1 MKKFKLCLVLLAVMS
16 AVNVTFAQE
25 SFLSEY
31 VSRRWASD
39 DGLPTNTITSMVQDY
54 LGFIYMGSYA
64 GLVKF
69 DGVKFSVIN
78 RNTSK
83 VSPFISARVVME
95 DSKRRLWIGS
105 NDEGLAFQNAQRSE
119 LTIVNDDL
127 PSKSIRSIIEG
138 NNGDIWIGT
147 ANGVVVYDTNGSLSR
162 IGGLEYN
169 GLQDA
174 TIVRLYCDIYG
185 SIWAITTAGNVYRY
199 TKQDG
204 IFKIYKP
211 KFLQGVIASIVF
223 QDSMGYMW
231 FGLRNNSVYKI
242 KTTELFASDEDMHLQ
257 QYVGEEGFISQSE
270 INTFMEDD
278 NKNIWIGTQAGV
290 IYIAYDGH
298 VEYYTEKEGLL
309 NDSIL
314 KIFKDREDNI
324 WIGTNLGGIE
334 KLTKVRFRSVPTSSA
349 VNCISEDVSHGRF
362 FIGTDTELVCY
373 NGKFINNDIVQYFKN
388 KRVRDLAWCKD
399 GTMIVSTY
407 SDVGVCFVKNGN
419 IRSISS
425 ANGLSIDRCRV
436 AVELHDGRIAVGTA
450 KGLNILT
457 RRKDPNNP
465 GVFSVEKIEVMTKID
480 GLTNDF
486 IMCLYEDANNVLWVG
501 TDGGGVN
508 LIRNGKV
515 FDTIDTDRGLAGNV
529 IFKILQDK
537 KGYYWICTGSGITK
551 YDLNAD
557 HQVTFNMSSGLPAD
571 SVFQILFDQNDMAW
585 FVTNSGLCSVP
596 VAQLDMLAEG
606 KNITL
611 ETKLYNKNDGL
622 FPSGLTSTSL
632 SCMDTRGCLWFPM
645 ATGFTSYN
653 PVSSISSVPPLVY
666 IEKISTD
673 EQTFNPYDKKIEI
686 PANSKRITIDFV
698 GLSYVSLE
706 RVGFKYQL
714 IGFDTTVSKITSQRQ
729 VSYTNLPAGKY
740 TFSVSTVNGDGV
752 WSTTPAQITFTKKVY
767 FWQTIWF
774 AIICLV
780 MAAGLFA
787 LFYFVRTKRLKLR
800 QAYLEKIV
808 DERTKDLQVEKDKSE
823 TLLLNILPRPIAD
836 QLKDTEEIIA
846 DSFAE
851 TSVLFADIVGF
862 TKLSSKC
869 TPHELVLYLN
879 DLFTRFDLRAEAMGV
894 EKIKTIGD
902 CYMAACGVPEA
913 NPHHALVLLDF
924 ARGMLHD
931 IAEYNENAEMKV
943 GMRIG
948 ISSGVI
954 TAGVI
959 GKTKFIYDI
968 WGDTVNVASRM
979 EHYGQEGIITV
990 SQFTYDLIKDH
1001 VKLIE
1006 QTEEEIKGKG
1016 LMHIYRVM

>member
-1 MKKFKLCLVLLAVMS
+1 MKKIKLGLITVMMLCIGM
-16 AVNVTFAQE
+16 VYAQE

-31 VSRRWASD
+31 VSRRWSSD

-54 LGFIYMGSYA
+54 LGYIYMGSYA
-64 GLVKF
+64 GLIKF
-69 DGVKFSVIN
+69 DGVKFSVLN

-105 NDEGLAFQNAQRSE
+105 NDEGLAYQNAQRSS
-119 LTIVNDDL
+119 LTLINEDL

-147 ANGVVVYDTNGSLSR
+147 SNGVVVYDTNNNLSR

-185 SIWAITTAGNVYRY
+185 SIWATTTAGNVYRY
-199 TKQDG
+199 TKRDG
-204 IFKIYKP
+204 AFKIYKP

-231 FGLRNNSVYKI
+231 FGLRNNSVYRI
-242 KTTELFASDEDMHLQ
+242 KTTELFADDADIHLQ
-257 QYVGEEGFISQSE
+257 QYVGQEGFISQSE

-278 NKNIWIGTQAGV
+278 NKNIWIGTQTGI
-290 IYIAYDGH
+290 IYVSFGGH
-298 VEYYTEKEGLL
+298 VEYYTENEGLI
-309 NDSIL
+309 NNSIL

-334 KLTKVRFRSVPTSSA
+334 KLTKVRFHSIPTESA
-349 VNCISEDVSHGRF
+349 VNCITEDTSRGRF
-362 FIGTDTELVCY
+362 FIGTDSGLICY
-373 NGKFINNDIVQYFKN
+373 NGKLLNNEIVEYFKH
-388 KRVRDLAWCKD
+388 RRIRDLAWSKD
-399 GTMIVSTY
+399 GTLMVSTY
-407 SDVGVCFVKNGN
+407 SDAGVVFIKDGN
-419 IRSISS
+419 IKSISS
-425 ANGLSIDRCRV
+425 KNGLSIDRCRV
-436 AVELHDGRIAVGTA
+436 ALELHDGRIAVGTA

-457 RRKDPNNP
+457 RRQDPNNP
-465 GVFSVEKIEVMTKID
+465 SSFIVEKIEVMTKID

-486 IMCLYEDANNVLWVG
+486 IMCLYEDNNHVLWVG

-508 LIRNGKV
+508 LIRDGKI
-515 FDTIDTDRGLAGNV
+515 FDVIDTDKGLAGNV
-529 IFKILQDK
+529 IFKIMQDK
-537 KGYYWICTGSGITK
+537 KGSYWICTGSGVTK

-557 HQVTFNMSSGLPAD
+557 HFVTFNMAAGLPAD
-571 SVFQILFDQNDMAW
+571 SIFQILFDQNDMAW

-596 VAQLDMLAEG
+596 AVQLDMIAEG
-606 KNITL
+606 RNIML

-632 SCMDTRGCLWFPM
+632 SCMDSRGCLWFPM

-653 PVSSISSVPPLVY
+653 PSASLSSVPPLVY
-666 IEKISTD
+666 IEKISTE
-673 EQTFNPYDKKIEI
+673 EQTFNPYDSKIDI
-686 PANSKRITIDFV
+686 PANANRITIDFV

-714 IGFDTTVSKITSQRQ
+714 IGFDTTASKVTSQRQ

-752 WSTTPAQITFTKKVY
+752 WSTAPAQITFVKQVY
-767 FWQTIWF
+767 FYQTIWF
-774 AIICLV
+774 AILCVLT
-780 MAAGLFA
+780 AAGLFA
-787 LFYFVRTKRLKLR
+787 LFYVVRMSRMKKQQL
-800 QAYLEKIV
+800 YLERVV
-808 DERTKDLQVEKDKSE
+808 DERTKDLQIEKDKSE
-823 TLLLNILPRPIAD
+823 ALLLNILPRPIAD

-862 TKLSSKC
+862 TKLSSTC

-879 DLFTRFDLRAEAMGV
+879 DLFTRFDLRAENMGV

-913 NPHHALVLLDF
+913 NPKHALVLLEF
-924 ARGMLHD
+924 ARGMLND
-931 IAEYNENAEMKV
+931 IKEYNETAEMKV

-948 ISSGVI
+948 ISSGTI

-968 WGDTVNVASRM
+968 WGDTVNTASRM
-979 EHYGQEGIITV
+979 EHYGKEGLITV
-990 SQFTYDLIKDH
+990 SQMTYDLIKDEAN
-1001 VKLIE
+1001 LIGQEE
-1006 QTEEEIKGKG
+1006 QEIKGKG

>member
-1 MKKFKLCLVLLAVMS
+1 MKKFYIVVAMMLVVGMA
-16 AVNVTFAQE
+16 FAQD

-31 VSRRWASD
+31 VSRRWSSD

-54 LGFIYMGSYA
+54 LGYIYMGSYS

-69 DGVKFSVIN
+69 DGVKFSIIN

-105 NDEGLAFQNAQRSE
+105 NDEGLAFQNSQRSK
-119 LTIVNDDL
+119 LTIVNEDL
-127 PSKSIRSIIEG
+127 PSKSVRSIIEG
-138 NNGDIWIGT
+138 NNGDIWVGT
-147 ANGVVVYDTNGSLSR
+147 SNGVIVYDTNGNISR
-162 IGGLEYN
+162 ISGLEYN

-185 SIWAITTAGNVYRY
+185 SIWAITTGGNVYRY

-204 IFKIYKP
+204 MFKIYKT
-211 KFLQGVIASIVF
+211 KFLENTIVSIVF

-231 FGLRNNSVYKI
+231 FGLRNNSVYRI
-242 KTTELFASDEDMHLQ
+242 KTTELFANDADIHLK
-257 QYVGEEGFISQSE
+257 QYVGADGFISQSE

-278 NKNIWIGTQAGV
+278 NKNIWIGTQHG
-290 IYIAYDGH
+290 IMYIAYDGH
-298 VEYYTEKEGLL
+298 IDYYTENEGLI
-309 NDSIL
+309 NNSIL

-334 KLTKVRFRSVPTSSA
+334 KLTKVRFHSIPTESA
-349 VNCISEDVSHGRF
+349 VNCITEDVRKGRF
-362 FIGTDTELVCY
+362 FIGTDDELVCY
-373 NGKFINNDIVQYFKN
+373 NGKFLDNNIVQYFKH

-399 GTMIVSTY
+399 GTLMVSTY
-407 SDVGVCFVKNGN
+407 SDVGVGFIKDGN
-419 IRSISS
+419 IKSISS
-425 ANGLSIDRCRV
+425 ENGLSINRCRV
-436 AVELHDGRIAVGTA
+436 ALELHDGRIAVGTA

-465 GVFSVEKIEVMTKID
+465 SAFNIEKIEIMSKMD

-537 KGYYWICTGSGITK
+537 KGYYWICTGSGMTR

-557 HQVTFNMSSGLPAD
+557 HQVTFNMSAGLPAD

-585 FVTNSGLCSVP
+585 FVTNSGLCSVLA
-596 VAQLDMLAEG
+596 AQLDLFAEG
-606 KNITL
+606 KITTL

-632 SCMDTRGCLWFPM
+632 SCMDSRGCLWFPM

-653 PVSSISSVPPLVY
+653 PTSSVSSVPPLVY
-666 IEKISTD
+666 IERISTE
-673 EQTFNPYDKKIEI
+673 EQTFNPYDNKIEI
-686 PANSKRITIDFV
+686 PANAKRITIDFV

-714 IGFDTTVSKITSQRQ
+714 IGFDTTVSKVTSQRQ

-740 TFSVSTVNGDGV
+740 TFSVNTVNGDGV
-752 WSTTPAQITFTKKVY
+752 WSTSPAQISFVKLVY
-767 FWQTIWF
+767 FYQTVWF
-774 AIICLV
+774 AILCILT
-780 MAAGLFA
+780 AAGLFL
-787 LFYFVRTKRLKLR
+787 LFYLVRMRRMKQQQL
-800 QAYLEKIV
+800 YLEKVV
-808 DERTKDLQVEKDKSE
+808 DERTKDLQIEKDKSE
-823 TLLLNILPRPIAD
+823 GLLLNILPKPIAE
-836 QLKDTEEIIA
+836 QLKDAEDIIA
-846 DSFAE
+846 DSFAQ

-862 TKLSSKC
+862 TKLSSTC

-879 DLFTRFDLRAEAMGV
+879 DLFTRFDLRAEEMGV

-913 NPHHALVLLDF
+913 NPNHAVVLLNF
-924 ARGMLHD
+924 ARGMLSD
-931 IAEYNENAEMKV
+931 INEYNKTAEMKV

-948 ISSGVI
+948 INSGTI

-968 WGDTVNVASRM
+968 WGDTVNTASRM
-979 EHYGQEGIITV
+979 EHYGKEGMITV
-990 SQFTYDLIKDH
+990 SQMTYDL
-1001 VKLIE
+1001 VKSDAQLVE
-1006 QTEEEIKGKG
+1006 QEEEEIKGKG
-1016 LMHIYRVM
+1016 LMHIYRVR